1 MSKQANAY
9 ASVLRAGKMTEFI
22 RRVAQEDQLTGEITT
37 TETRQSL
44 PCVVLPDSAV
54 MSNGVQAGSM
64 ISQKSRKCIA
74 AAKGSS
80 FNLQPGDAMMWMG
93 EEWTILGATPL
104 DPNGS
109 GTIIWEFGVTL

>member
-9 ASVLRAGKMTEFI
+9 TSVLRAGKITEFI
-22 RRVAQEDQLTGEITT
+22 RRVTQEDPLTGEMTT
-37 TETRQSL
+37 VETRQSL

-74 AAKGSS
+74 AAKGAS
-80 FNLQPGDAMMWMG
+80 FNLQSGDVMMWLD
-93 EEWTILGATPL
+93 EEWAILGATPL

-109 GTIIWEFGVTL
+109 GTIIWEFWVTR

>member
-1 MSKQANAY
+1 MSRQSSAY

-22 RRVAQEDQLTGEITT
+22 RRVTQEDPLTGEMTT
-37 TETRQSL
+37 VETRQSL

-54 MSNGVQAGSM
+54 MSDGVQAGSM

-74 AAKGSS
+74 AARGAS
-80 FNLQPGDAMMWMG
+80 FNLQSGDLMVWLG

-104 DPNGS
+104 DPNG
-109 GTIIWEFGVTL
+109 GGAIIWEFGVAR

>member
-9 ASVLRAGKMTEFI
+9 TSVLRAGKITEFI
-22 RRVAQEDQLTGEITT
+22 RRVTQEDPLTGEMTT
-37 TETRQSL
+37 VETRQSL

-54 MSNGVQAGSM
+54 MSNGAQAGSM

-74 AAKGSS
+74 AAKGAS
-80 FNLQPGDAMMWMG
+80 FNLQSGDVMMWLD
-93 EEWTILGATPL
+93 EEWAILGATPL

-109 GTIIWEFGVTL
+109 GTIIWEFGVTR

>member
-1 MSKQANAY
+1 MSRQSNAY
-9 ASVLRAGKMTEFI
+9 ASVLRAGKLTDFI
-22 RRVAQEDQLTGEITT
+22 RRDVKEDPLTGEMTT
-37 TETRQSL
+37 IETRQSL

-54 MSNGVQAGSM
+54 MSDGVQAGSM

-74 AAKGSS
+74 AANGAS
-80 FNLQPGDAMMWMG
+80 FNLQSGDVMVWLG

-109 GTIIWEFGVTL
+109 GAIIWEFGVAQ

>member
-1 MSKQANAY
+1 MSKQASAY

-22 RRVAQEDQLTGEITT
+22 RRNVTEDPLTGEMTT

-54 MSNGVQAGSM
+54 MSDGVHAGSM

-74 AAKGSS
+74 ASKGAS
-80 FNLQPGDAMMWMG
+80 FNLQSGDVMVWLG

-104 DPNGS
+104 DPSARGA
-109 GTIIWEFGVTL
+109 IIWEFGVTR

>member
-9 ASVLRAGKMTEFI
+9 TSVLRAGKMTEFI
-22 RRVAQEDQLTGEITT
+22 RRVTQEDQLTGEMTT
-37 TETRQSL
+37 VETSQSL

-74 AAKGSS
+74 AAQGAS
-80 FNLQPGDAMMWMG
+80 FNLQSGDVMVWLG

-104 DPNGS
+104 DPNAS
-109 GTIIWEFGVTL
+109 GAIIWEFGVAQ

>member
-9 ASVLRAGKMTEFI
+9 TSVLRAGKMTEFI
-22 RRVAQEDQLTGEITT
+22 RRVTQEDPLTGEMTT
-37 TETRQSL
+37 VETRQLL

-74 AAKGSS
+74 AAKGAS
-80 FNLQPGDAMMWMG
+80 FNLQSGDVMVWHG
-93 EEWTILGATPL
+93 EEWIILGATPL
-104 DPNGS
+104 DHDGS
-109 GTIIWEFGVTL
+109 GTIIWEFGVTR

>member
-1 MSKQANAY
+1 MSRQSNAY
-9 ASVLRAGKMTEFI
+9 ESVLRAGKLTEFI
-22 RRVAQEDQLTGEITT
+22 RRVTQEDQLTGEMTT
-37 TETRQSL
+37 VETRQSL

-74 AAKGSS
+74 AAKGAS
-80 FNLQPGDAMMWMG
+80 FNLQSGDLMAWLG

-104 DPNGS
+104 DPNAS
-109 GTIIWEFGVTL
+109 GTIIWEFGVTR

>member
-1 MSKQANAY
+1 MSRQSNAY

-22 RRVAQEDQLTGEITT
+22 RRVTQEDPLTGEMTT
-37 TETRQSL
+37 IETRQSL

-74 AAKGSS
+74 AAKGAS
-80 FNLQPGDAMMWMG
+80 FNLQSGDLMAWLG
-93 EEWTILGATPL
+93 EEWTIIGATPL
-104 DPNGS
+104 DPNAS
-109 GTIIWEFGVTL
+109 GTIIWEFGVTR

>member
-22 RRVAQEDQLTGEITT
+22 RRVTQEDPLTGEMTAV
-37 TETRQSL
+37 ETRQSL

-74 AAKGSS
+74 AAKGAG
-80 FNLQPGDAMMWMG
+80 FNLQSGDVMVWHG
-93 EEWTILGATPL
+93 EEWAILGATPL
-104 DPNGS
+104 DPNGG
-109 GTIIWEFGVTL
+109 GTIIWEFGVTR

>member
-22 RRVAQEDQLTGEITT
+22 RRVTQEGPLTGEMTT
-37 TETRQSL
+37 VETRQSL

-54 MSNGVQAGSM
+54 MSDGVHAGSM

-74 AAKGSS
+74 AAKGAS
-80 FNLQPGDAMMWMG
+80 FNLQSGDVMVWLG
-93 EEWTILGATPL
+93 EEWTIIGATPL
-104 DPNGS
+104 DPNAS
-109 GTIIWEFGVTL
+109 GTIIWEFGVTQ

>member
-22 RRVAQEDQLTGEITT
+22 RRVTQEDPLTGEMTT
-37 TETRQSL
+37 VETRQSL

-54 MSNGVQAGSM
+54 MSDGVQAGSM

-74 AAKGSS
+74 AAKGAS
-80 FNLQPGDAMMWMG
+80 FNLQSGDAMMWMG
-93 EEWTILGATPL
+93 DEWTILGATPL
-104 DPNGS
+104 DPNAS
-109 GTIIWEFGVTL
+109 GTIIWEFGVAR

>member
-22 RRVAQEDQLTGEITT
+22 RQVTQEDPLTGEMTT
-37 TETRQSL
+37 LETRQSL

-74 AAKGSS
+74 AAKGAV
-80 FNLQPGDAMMWMG
+80 FNLQSGDVMVWLG

-104 DPNGS
+104 DPNAS
-109 GTIIWEFGVTL
+109 GTIIWEFGVTR